1 MDLGLHLEAISG
13 PFWSHAGPLR
23 AKVATQT
30 PKKEV
35 WREVQNQDRKKVRFG
50 PSREGVRRV
59 HSCTIAQFS
68 LFCPCPSGLH
78 FCLHFEAIWGTKFAT
93 ILFLGHPRRQQAA
106 QLGTCFRGCFF
117 RVLGGLTE
125 FAIGVCVWL
134 TEFAIGVCVCGGSH
148 PQGRREG
155 GEEEVLRRLLTPK
168 GVGGFGGRGGPWA
181 IVIIWGDNP
190 EPP

>member
-1 MDLGLHLEAISG
+1 MFGVPTPSRSTFSGQRAPGHPHGGCERILRQFLMNLGLHLEAISG
-13 PFWSHAGPLR
+13 PCWSHAGPLR

-30 PKKEV
+30 PTKEV

-106 QLGTCFRGCFF
+106 QLGTCFRGCF
-117 RVLGGLTE
+117 LGSSE
-125 FAIGVCVWL
+125 A
-134 TEFAIGVCVCGGSH
+134 
-148 PQGRREG
+148 
-155 GEEEVLRRLLTPK
+155 
-168 GVGGFGGRGGPWA
+168 
-181 IVIIWGDNP
+181 
-190 EPP
+190 

>member
-1 MDLGLHLEAISG
+1 MGVPFWWFWGPDPLREHFLRSKGCGAPPRCLLEDFATISDGFGLHLEAISG

-68 LFCPCPSGLH
+68 LFRPCPSGLH

-93 ILFLGHPRRQQAA
+93 ILFLGHRRRQQAA
-106 QLGTCFRGCFF
+106 QLGTCFRGCF
-117 RVLGGLTE
+117 LGSSE
-125 FAIGVCVWL
+125 A
-134 TEFAIGVCVCGGSH
+134 
-148 PQGRREG
+148 
-155 GEEEVLRRLLTPK
+155 
-168 GVGGFGGRGGPWA
+168 
-181 IVIIWGDNP
+181 
-190 EPP
+190 